1 MCEREISCAFWRWIL
16 KTTVKR
22 KAAAADLTRDKVWK
36 KLRGRLEST
45 KSTPTGGYTAP
56 SLIASSGVKDTLE
69 YDGTGVTGPRSAR
82 KGVSITSPSSGC
94 EGTSAGGTIT
104 GTM

>member
-1 MCEREISCAFWRWIL
+1 M
-16 KTTVKR
+16 TVKR
-22 KAAAADLTRDKVWK
+22 KAAAAEIARDKVLK

-56 SLIASSGVKDTLE
+56 SLIASSGVKDTPE
-69 YDGTGVTGPRSAR
+69 DDGTGVTGPRSAR
-82 KGVSITSPSSGC
+82 KGVTITGPSSSC